1 MDKYMEAIVRHEKA
15 KQAVDGVS
23 RNIGLA
29 INRCP
34 VSVKAQSLETPNA
47 EMGELWD
54 EASGKHKTHLWQALK
69 HREPSDCGYGETG
82 LGDDG
87 IDDALSEHGEYACER
102 CLAAYRLI
110 VERRHLRK
118 ELGRARMS
126 IRALGRAALKS
137 AGITVK
143 EGV

>member
-1 MDKYMEAIVRHEKA
+1 MEAIVRHEKA
-15 KQAVDGVS
+15 RQAVDAMS
-23 RNIGLA
+23 RNIGQA

-34 VSVKAQSLETPNA
+34 VAVKAQSWETPNS

-54 EASGKHKTHLWQALK
+54 EASGKHKTHLWHALK
-69 HREPSDCGYGETG
+69 FRETADSGYGSQG

-137 AGITVK
+137 AGIMVK

>member
-1 MDKYMEAIVRHEKA
+1 MEAIVRHERA
-15 KQAVDGVS
+15 RQAVDAIS
-23 RNIGLA
+23 RDIGLA

-34 VSVKAQSLETPNA
+34 VAVKAQSWQTPAA
-47 EMGELWD
+47 EMDELWD

-82 LGDDG
+82 LGYDG
-87 IDDALSEHGEYACER
+87 IDDALSKHGEYACEH

-110 VERRHLRK
+110 VERRHLRR
-118 ELGRARMS
+118 ELGGARMS
-126 IRALGRAALKS
+126 IRALGRAALNS